1 MKYDRKQFLTA
12 LAILPALPGRLL
24 ALSFRVRLNQPK
36 KLFNPGDPSP
46 SGPWLAD
53 WRRVHWVPVLNSVHP
68 TAQWLVAAAL
78 RGEDVTFRY
87 RGGSTPGVERRIS
100 PGLVFQARG
109 CGLLYVSGYCH
120 LRQRERVFRVDRA
133 ELLVEQDEMIRLL
146 TS

>member
-1 MKYDRKQFLTA
+1 MKQNLKQFLTS

-24 ALSFRVRLNQPK
+24 ALSFKTRFSQPK
-36 KLFNPGDPSP
+36 QLSNPSELSR

-68 TAQWLVAAAL
+68 TAKWLIAAAL

-87 RGGSTPGVERRIS
+87 RGGSTPGAERRVS

-133 ELLVEQDEMIRLL
+133 ELLVEQDEIIRLL
-146 TS
+146 IS